1 MADASMAS
9 AQVSSLCDLH
19 EDVLLE
25 VARHVFAADLKALL
39 SLTQTGKR
47 LRNILQACTR
57 AQTFCWRDEMSH
69 HSITDMGVSVVCT
82 AGDTSKSPWASGR
95 CKLPT
100 IGKSAWQVR
109 VLASHKLKGDIYIG
123 VSDGMDQ
130 NAWALFLR
138 SGFLTRHYRNEDGH
152 AIYGRSPPEGWPDG
166 HGNRVTDSG
175 LVGGKEVGA
184 VIGVEIDHS
193 EGTLHFRIDGGTL
206 LLALTGFPEGAQ
218 LRPWAR
224 LCHEGDQHDRTNGEP
239 ENRRE
244 LLDGT
249 WHTLYL
255 LSRLGSWKE
264 RNFDEGESEQK
275 EKEVELKTVRSA
287 YRISYKT

>member
-1 MADASMAS
+1 MAS
-9 AQVSSLCDLH
+9 QH
-19 EDVLLE
+19 
-25 VARHVFAADLKALL
+25 
-39 SLTQTGKR
+39 GR
-47 LRNILQACTR
+47 L
-57 AQTFCWRDEMSH
+57 
-69 HSITDMGVSVVCT
+69 
-82 AGDTSKSPWASGR
+82 
-95 CKLPT
+95 
-100 IGKSAWQVR
+100 
-109 VLASHKLKGDIYIG
+109 LASHKLKGDIYIG

-224 LCHEGDQHDRTNGEP
+224 LCHEGDQ
-239 ENRRE
+239 
-244 LLDGT
+244 
-249 WHTLYL
+249 
-255 LSRLGSWKE
+255 LS
-264 RNFDEGESEQK
+264 F
-275 EKEVELKTVRSA
+275 A
-287 YRISYKT
+287 

>member
-1 MADASMAS
+1 MRSRDHTGSRPRRYSYNFFSHPSIVCLYVMADASMAS

-109 VLASHKLKGDIYIG
+109 VLASNKLKGDIYIG

-224 LCHEGDQHDRTNGEP
+224 LCHEGDQ
-239 ENRRE
+239 
-244 LLDGT
+244 
-249 WHTLYL
+249 
-255 LSRLGSWKE
+255 LS
-264 RNFDEGESEQK
+264 F
-275 EKEVELKTVRSA
+275 A
-287 YRISYKT
+287 